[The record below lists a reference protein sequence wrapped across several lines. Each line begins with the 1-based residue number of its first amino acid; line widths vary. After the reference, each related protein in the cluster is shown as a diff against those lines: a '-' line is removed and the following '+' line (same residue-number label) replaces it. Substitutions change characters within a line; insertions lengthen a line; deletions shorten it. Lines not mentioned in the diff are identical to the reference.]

1 MGQNKRIAVLASLLV
16 VGILFLTG
24 FNFYIAG
31 QTSNKEQFGDQV
43 RAYLMENPKVI
54 REVIQELGRVE
65 TAEEERQKSEALSK
79 FRGELEN
86 DGYSFVAGNPDGD
99 VTIVEFFDYRCGY
112 CKQSFPDLMK
122 TVETDGN
129 IRLVLKEFP
138 ILGEDSVLA
147 SRAAMAAQ
155 MQNKY
160 MEFHTTLMASRGSI
174 SIERLTEIA
183 QTIGMDV
190 EQFKTDIESA
200 EITDRIGNTYR
211 LANALN
217 ITGTPA
223 FVIGGKLAGGA
234 IPGSQMIAL
243 VEQARAKADT
253 SATN

>member
-1 MGQNKRIAVLASLLV
+1 MSQNKRIALLASLLV

-31 QTSNKEQFGDQV
+31 QTNNKEQFGDQV
-43 RAYLMENPKVI
+43 RAYLLENPKVI
-54 REVIQELGRVE
+54 REVIEELGRVE
-65 TAEEERQKSEALSK
+65 TAEKEQQKSQALSM
-79 FRGELEN
+79 FRSELEN

-122 TVETDGN
+122 TVEGDGN

-147 SRAAMAAQ
+147 ARAAMAAQ

-160 MEFHTTLMASRGSI
+160 MEYHTALMGNRGSI
-174 SIERLTEIA
+174 SLERLADIA
-183 QTIGMDV
+183 QSIGINV
-190 EQFKTDIESA
+190 EQFKTDIENPK
-200 EITDRIGNTYR
+200 ITDQIGSTYQ

-217 ITGTPA
+217 ISGTPA
-223 FVIGGKLAGGA
+223 FIIGGQLAGGA
-234 IPGSQMIAL
+234 IPQSQMTML
-243 VEQARAKADT
+243 VEQARAKADA

>member
-1 MGQNKRIAVLASLLV
+1 MGQNKRIALLASLLV

-31 QTSNKEQFGDQV
+31 QTNNKEQFGDQV
-43 RAYLMENPKVI
+43 RAYLLENPKII
-54 REVIQELGRVE
+54 REVIEELGRVE
-65 TAEEERQKSEALSK
+65 TAEKEQQNNKTLSK
-79 FRGELEN
+79 FRSELEN

-122 TVETDGN
+122 TVEADGN

-138 ILGEDSVLA
+138 ILGEESVLA

-160 MEFHTTLMASRGSI
+160 MEFHVALMENRGSL
-174 SIERLTEIA
+174 SLERLTDIA
-183 QTIGMDV
+183 QSVGINV
-190 EQFKTDIESA
+190 EQFKTDIESP
-200 EITDRIGNTYR
+200 EITNQIGNTYQ

-217 ITGTPA
+217 ISGTPA
-223 FVIGGKLAGGA
+223 FIIGGQLAGGA
-234 IPGSQMIAL
+234 IPQSQMTML
-243 VEQARAKADT
+243 VEQARAKSDP